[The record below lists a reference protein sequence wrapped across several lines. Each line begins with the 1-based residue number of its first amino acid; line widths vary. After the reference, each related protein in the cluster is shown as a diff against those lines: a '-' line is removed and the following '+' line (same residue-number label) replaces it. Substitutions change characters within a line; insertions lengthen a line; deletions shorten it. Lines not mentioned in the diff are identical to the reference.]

1 MTHIPVLQEEVLKYL
16 ITGPNKN
23 FVDATIGEGGHTI
36 AILKKNEPDGKV
48 LGIELDSGLYQEL
61 KLQMDKIP
69 ERLILVNDSYTNLK
83 ELIKK
88 YNFKEIYG
96 ILLDLGMSSWH
107 LEKSNR
113 GFSFKRNEI
122 LDMRYNP
129 KRQILT
135 AANIIN
141 NWSQKEIE
149 RILKEYGQERFSK
162 RIAGEIVEI
171 RKKTPLRTTFQLVEI
186 VKKATPLW
194 YQRKRI
200 YFATKTF
207 QALRIAVNQEI
218 ENLKNVL
225 PQTLEV
231 LKSKGRLVII
241 SFHSGEDR
249 IVKKFF
255 KENKKKGFLKILNKK
270 PITASQEELKKNP
283 RARSAKLRAAQKT

>member
-149 RILKEYGQERFSK
+149 RILKEYGQERF
-162 RIAGEIVEI
+162 
-171 RKKTPLRTTFQLVEI
+171 
-186 VKKATPLW
+186 
-194 YQRKRI
+194 
-200 YFATKTF
+200 
-207 QALRIAVNQEI
+207 
-218 ENLKNVL
+218 
-225 PQTLEV
+225 
-231 LKSKGRLVII
+231 
-241 SFHSGEDR
+241 
-249 IVKKFF
+249 
-255 KENKKKGFLKILNKK
+255 
-270 PITASQEELKKNP
+270 
-283 RARSAKLRAAQKT
+283 